1 MKYSGLGKGFPDC
14 FRREDNDMMRKLMA
28 SFAVASMIVTMYA
41 GFGYSSDKGAVV
53 VEPVVLKKSALNNL
67 LPKDAKKN
75 SDTVTEL
82 DVIICEYGQDTKNW
96 FLGSGMKGS
105 NYRRIHDILLCTR
118 KLYSLG

>member
-1 MKYSGLGKGFPDC
+1 MMK
-14 FRREDNDMMRKLMA
+14 KLMA

-105 NYRRIHDILLCTR
+105 NFVKKFEEENPNI
-118 KLYSLG
+118 KLNLEVVS